1 MEGAQIAIYILN
13 GVIIF
18 ITLYLIFLYIKSDT
32 FRIYPCYNILI
43 ISFIVLYD
51 NIIRLL
57 PLRFIKAIKIFAAF
71 KYTQAFLLTFMD
83 KLLLT
88 TITCQVVITYLGV
101 CHTRFYF
108 DSEKQIFVSTLL
120 IGVII
125 SIIISLVYII
135 LPGKLANYGDYFYC
149 YDFGYIKKIIDI
161 IFNGFFLLITI
172 ALTLL
177 LLGYIGTKK
186 KEVSLGL
193 IEDLDYGHHFT
204 KILIMFIVN
213 SLLFIES
220 FLIVFDV
227 DFIYRIFNIDL
238 LYLISCLV
246 ILLYYTINKKVIQE
260 TTKIFCYNYYKKTV
274 EADKKKFDSSL
285 TGDEDEDEDEAEKR
299 TESF

>member
-13 GVIIF
+13 GVIIL
-18 ITLYLIFLYIKSDT
+18 ITAYLIFLYIKSDT

-43 ISFIVLYD
+43 ISFIVFYD

-83 KLLLT
+83 KLLLS

-108 DSEKQIFVSTLL
+108 DSEKKIFVSTLL
-120 IGVII
+120 IGVVI

-149 YDFGYIKKIIDI
+149 FDFGYKKKIIDI
-161 IFNGFFLLITI
+161 IFNGLFLLITL

-220 FLIVFDV
+220 FLIIFDAFPVSNV
-227 DFIYRIFNIDL
+227 DLF
-238 LYLISCLV
+238 YLGLCLI
-246 ILLYYTINKKVIQE
+246 ILLYYTINRKVIEE
-260 TTKIFCYNYYKKTV
+260 TMKIFCYNYYKKNY
-274 EADKKKFDSSL
+274 ANKKKTSS
-285 TGDEDEDEDEAEKR
+285 TSITEDDEEEEEENR

>member
-13 GVIIF
+13 GVIIL
-18 ITLYLIFLYIKSDT
+18 ITTYLIFLYIKSNT
-32 FRIYPCYNILI
+32 FRIFPCYNILI
-43 ISFIVLYD
+43 ISFIVFYD

-57 PLRFIKAIKIFAAF
+57 PLKVIKAIKIFAVF

-88 TITCQVVITYLGV
+88 TISCQVVITYLGV

-108 DSEKQIFVSTLL
+108 DSEKKIFISTLL

-125 SIIISLVYII
+125 SLIISMFYII
-135 LPGKLANYGDYFYC
+135 FPSELANYGDYFYC
-149 YDFGYIKKIIDI
+149 ADFGTLKKIFDI
-161 IFNGFFLLITI
+161 VFNGFFLLITL

-213 SLLFIES
+213 SLLFVES
-220 FLIVFDV
+220 FLIIFDAFPLDNV
-227 DFIYRIFNIDL
+227 DLF
-238 LYLISCLV
+238 YLGLCLV
-246 ILLYYTINKKVIQE
+246 ILLYYTINRKVIEE
-260 TTKIFCYNYYKKTV
+260 TMKIFCYNYYKKNYGN
-274 EADKKKFDSSL
+274 KKRNGSNSITED
-285 TGDEDEDEDEAEKR
+285 DEEEEEEENR

>member
-1 MEGAQIAIYILN
+1 MEGAQIAVYILN
-13 GVIIF
+13 GVIIL
-18 ITLYLIFLYIKSDT
+18 ITTYLIFLYIKSNT

-43 ISFIVLYD
+43 ISFIVFYD

-57 PLRFIKAIKIFAAF
+57 PLKVIKAIKIFAVF

-88 TITCQVVITYLGV
+88 TISCQVVITYLGV

-108 DSEKQIFVSTLL
+108 DSEKKIFVSTLL

-125 SIIISLVYII
+125 SIIISMFYII
-135 LPGKLANYGDYFYC
+135 FPGKLANYGDYFYC
-149 YDFGYIKKIIDI
+149 ADFGTLKKIFDI
-161 IFNGFFLLITI
+161 VFNGFFLLITL

-204 KILIMFIVN
+204 KILIMFLVN
-213 SLLFIES
+213 SLLFVES
-220 FLIVFDV
+220 FLIIFDAFPLDNV
-227 DFIYRIFNIDL
+227 DLF
-238 LYLISCLV
+238 YLGLCLV
-246 ILLYYTINKKVIQE
+246 ILLYYTINRKVIEE
-260 TTKIFCYNYYKKTV
+260 TMKIFCYNYYKKNYGN
-274 EADKKKFDSSL
+274 KKRNGSNSITED
-285 TGDEDEDEDEAEKR
+285 DEEEEEEENR

>member
-1 MEGAQIAIYILN
+1 MEGAQIAVYILN
-13 GVIIF
+13 GVIIL
-18 ITLYLIFLYIKSDT
+18 ITTYLIFLYIKSNT

-43 ISFIVLYD
+43 ISFIVFYD

-57 PLRFIKAIKIFAAF
+57 PLKVIKAIKIFAVF

-88 TITCQVVITYLGV
+88 TISCQVVITYLGV

-108 DSEKQIFVSTLL
+108 DSEKKIFVSTLL

-125 SIIISLVYII
+125 SIIISMFYII
-135 LPGKLANYGDYFYC
+135 FPGKLANYGDYFYC
-149 YDFGYIKKIIDI
+149 ADFGTLKKIFDI
-161 IFNGFFLLITI
+161 VFNGFFLLITL

-204 KILIMFIVN
+204 KILIMFLVN
-213 SLLFIES
+213 SLLFVES
-220 FLIVFDV
+220 FLIIFDAFPLDNV
-227 DFIYRIFNIDL
+227 DLF
-238 LYLISCLV
+238 YLGLCLV
-246 ILLYYTINKKVIQE
+246 ILLYYTINRKVIEE
-260 TTKIFCYNYYKKTV
+260 TMKIFCYNYYKKNYGN
-274 EADKKKFDSSL
+274 KKRTASNSITED
-285 TGDEDEDEDEAEKR
+285 DEEEEEEENR